1 MQIVPLI
8 QYPNQELMC
17 ILDNQNCT
25 IRVTVRS
32 GYTFLDLR
40 TAHRV
45 AESNKNEVT

>member
-8 QYPNQELMC
+8 QYPKQELMC

-40 TAHRV
+40 VDDTVIR
-45 AESNKNEVT
+45 EGQLCDP